1 MEKKKEEEFIPKTK
15 NKGLK
20 ISLAILLIVGVL
32 VGAYFLYQYKF
43 NNPNVIVNKIL
54 DSIKSSTKNTSKIN
68 EKYKYDGLL
77 KIDTNMADENTNSII
92 KDLELQINGQ
102 LDYKEQIGNVIIN
115 SKYKNEKFIGISTYY
130 EKNNLYLLLNDLYDK
145 YIKFENKNE
154 INTDSIDSKDAQIIA
169 NSIIDALKKEIDN
182 LKIEQSNS
190 TITIDG
196 KDVKAIENK
205 ITLNSEQLTTISKN
219 ILTSLKNNKEFI
231 KTMDKVSK
239 ENTTESIN
247 KLLENINKENT
258 NETCFI
264 SFYTDN
270 GLFNE
275 KLISVRLAAIDNK
288 TDDKLVIEIDK
299 INDNEVNILISTLE
313 GEVSFRIKKNGN
325 AVNSIINMKQDEKF
339 IKILFNVN
347 YEKINTITKPDVSN
361 NKDMA
366 SITEKE
372 LNDIQTK
379 LMENKT
385 LLKLIEEISKTS
397 NKEA

>member
-1 MEKKKEEEFIPKTK
+1 MEKEEFIPKTK
-15 NKGLK
+15 YKGLK
-20 ISLAILLIVGVL
+20 ITLAILLIVGVL

-43 NNPNVIVNKIL
+43 NNPNAIIKQVL
-54 DSIKSSTKNTSKIN
+54 DSVKSSAKNTSKIN

-77 KIDTNMADENTNSII
+77 KIDTNMADENTNNII
-92 KDLELQINGQ
+92 KNLELQINGQ

-115 SKYKNEKFIGISTYY
+115 TKYKNEKFVGISTYY

-154 INTDSIDSKDAQIIA
+154 INTNNIDSKDAQIIA
-169 NSIIDALKKEIDN
+169 NSIIDALKKEINN
-182 LKIEQSNS
+182 LKVEQSNS

-196 KDVKAIENK
+196 KDVETIENK
-205 ITLNSEQLTTISKN
+205 ITLNSEQIITISKN

-247 KLLENINKENT
+247 KLLENVNKKNT
-258 NETCFI
+258 DETCFI

-270 GLFNE
+270 GLFNK
-275 KLISVRLAAIDNK
+275 KLISIRLAVIDNK
-288 TDDKLVIEIDK
+288 TDEKQVIEIDK
-299 INDNEVNILISTLE
+299 ISNDETSILFSTLQ
-313 GEVSFRIKKNGN
+313 GEVLVRIKKNGN
-325 AVNSIINMKQDEKF
+325 AVNLTINIKQDEKF
-339 IKILFNVN
+339 IKIIFNVN
-347 YEKINTITKPDVSN
+347 FEKINTITKPDVSN
-361 NKDMA
+361 SKNIE
-366 SITEKE
+366 SITEQE

-385 LLKLIEEISKTS
+385 LLKLIEEVSKTN

>member
-1 MEKKKEEEFIPKTK
+1 MEKEEFIPKTK
-15 NKGLK
+15 YKGLK

-43 NNPNVIVNKIL
+43 NNPNAIIKQVL
-54 DSIKSSTKNTSKIN
+54 DSVKSSAKNTSKIN

-77 KIDTNMADENTNSII
+77 KIDTNMADENTNNII
-92 KDLELQINGQ
+92 KNLELQINGQ

-115 SKYKNEKFIGISTYY
+115 TKYKNEKFVGISTYY

-154 INTDSIDSKDAQIIA
+154 INTNNIDSKDAQIIA
-169 NSIIDALKKEIDN
+169 NSIIDALKKEINN
-182 LKIEQSNS
+182 LKVEQSNS

-196 KDVKAIENK
+196 KDVETIENK
-205 ITLNSEQLTTISKN
+205 ITLNSEQIITISKN

-247 KLLENINKENT
+247 KLLKDINKKDT

-270 GLFNE
+270 GLFNK
-275 KLISVRLAAIDNK
+275 KLISIRLAVIDNK
-288 TDDKLVIEIDK
+288 TDEKQVIEIDK
-299 INDNEVNILISTLE
+299 ISNDETSILFSTLQ
-313 GEVSFRIKKNGN
+313 GEVLVRIKKNGN
-325 AVNSIINMKQDEKF
+325 AVNLTINTKQDEKF
-339 IKILFNVN
+339 IKIIFNVN

-366 SITEKE
+366 SITEQE

-385 LLKLIEEISKTS
+385 LLKLIEEISKTN

>member
-1 MEKKKEEEFIPKTK
+1 MEKEEFIPKTK
-15 NKGLK
+15 KKGLK
-20 ISLAILLIVGVL
+20 ITLAILLIVGVL
-32 VGAYFLYQYKF
+32 VGTYFLYQYKF
-43 NNPNVIVNKIL
+43 NNPNAIVKQVLNN
-54 DSIKSSTKNTSKIN
+54 IKSNAKNTSKIN

-77 KIDTNMADENTNSII
+77 KIDTNMADENTNNII
-92 KDLELQINGQ
+92 KNLELQINGQ

-115 SKYKNEKFIGISTYY
+115 TKYKNEKFVGISTYY

-154 INTDSIDSKDAQIIA
+154 INTDSIDSKDAQIIT

-205 ITLNSEQLTTISKN
+205 ITLNNEQLTTISKN

-247 KLLENINKENT
+247 KLLENVNKENAD
-258 NETCFI
+258 ETCFI

-270 GLFNE
+270 GLFNK
-275 KLISVRLAAIDNK
+275 KLISVRLAVIDNK

-366 SITEKE
+366 SITEQE

>member
-1 MEKKKEEEFIPKTK
+1 MEKEEFIPKTK
-15 NKGLK
+15 KKGLK
-20 ISLAILLIVGVL
+20 ITLAILLIVGVL

-43 NNPNVIVNKIL
+43 NNPNAIVKQVLNN
-54 DSIKSSTKNTSKIN
+54 IKSSAKNTSKIN

-77 KIDTNMADENTNSII
+77 KIDTNMADESTNNII
-92 KDLELQINGQ
+92 KNLELQINGQ

-115 SKYKNEKFIGISTYY
+115 TKYKNEKFVGISTYY

-154 INTDSIDSKDAQIIA
+154 INTDSIDSKDAQIIT

-247 KLLENINKENT
+247 KLLENVNKKNAD
-258 NETCFI
+258 ETCFI

-270 GLFNE
+270 GLFNK
-275 KLISVRLAAIDNK
+275 KLISIRLAVIDNK
-288 TDDKLVIEIDK
+288 TDDKQVIEIDK
-299 INDNEVNILISTLE
+299 ISDDEASVLFSTLQ
-313 GEVSFRIKKNGN
+313 GEVLIRIKKNGN
-325 AVNSIINMKQDEKF
+325 AVNLTINIKQDERF
-339 IKILFNVN
+339 IKIIFNVN

-361 NKDMA
+361 NKDIA

-379 LMENKT
+379 LIENKT

>member
-1 MEKKKEEEFIPKTK
+1 
-15 NKGLK
+15 
-20 ISLAILLIVGVL
+20 
-32 VGAYFLYQYKF
+32 
-43 NNPNVIVNKIL
+43 
-54 DSIKSSTKNTSKIN
+54 
-68 EKYKYDGLL
+68 
-77 KIDTNMADENTNSII
+77 MADESTNNII
-92 KDLELQINGQ
+92 KNLELQINGQ

-115 SKYKNEKFIGISTYY
+115 TKYKNEKFVGISTYY

-154 INTDSIDSKDAQIIA
+154 INTDSIDSKDAQIIT

-247 KLLENINKENT
+247 KLLENVNKKNAD
-258 NETCFI
+258 ETCFI

-270 GLFNE
+270 GLFNK
-275 KLISVRLAAIDNK
+275 KLISIRLAVIDNK
-288 TDDKLVIEIDK
+288 TDDKQVIEIDK
-299 INDNEVNILISTLE
+299 ISDDEASVLFSTLQ
-313 GEVSFRIKKNGN
+313 GEVLIRIKKNGN
-325 AVNSIINMKQDEKF
+325 AVNLTINIKQDERF
-339 IKILFNVN
+339 IKIIFNVN

-361 NKDMA
+361 NKDIA

-379 LMENKT
+379 LIENKT

>member
-1 MEKKKEEEFIPKTK
+1 MEKEEFIPKTK
-15 NKGLK
+15 KKGLK
-20 ISLAILLIVGVL
+20 ITLAILLIVGVL

-43 NNPNVIVNKIL
+43 NNPNAIVKQVLNN
-54 DSIKSSTKNTSKIN
+54 IKSSTKNTSKIN

-77 KIDTNMADENTNSII
+77 KIDTNMADESTNNII
-92 KDLELQINGQ
+92 KNLELQINGQ

-115 SKYKNEKFIGISTYY
+115 TKYKNEKFVGISTYY

-154 INTDSIDSKDAQIIA
+154 INTDSIDSKDAQIIT

-247 KLLENINKENT
+247 KLLENVNKKNAD
-258 NETCFI
+258 ETCFI

-270 GLFNE
+270 GLFNK
-275 KLISVRLAAIDNK
+275 KLISIRLAVIDNK
-288 TDDKLVIEIDK
+288 TDDKQVIEIDK
-299 INDNEVNILISTLE
+299 ISDDEASVLFSTLQ
-313 GEVSFRIKKNGN
+313 GEVLIRIKKNGN
-325 AVNSIINMKQDEKF
+325 AVNLTINIKQDERF
-339 IKILFNVN
+339 IKIIFNVN

-361 NKDMA
+361 NKDIA